1 MLFIGKVQIWTP
13 SIWGVKGNSP
23 SIERFGVSMAMS
35 FVCPLGK
42 WASTSMSFNGGE
54 TSPPHQANKAF
65 THGYA
70 LEHIVIPIQ
79 LLPSYW

>member
-1 MLFIGKVQIWTP
+1 
-13 SIWGVKGNSP
+13 
-23 SIERFGVSMAMS
+23 MAMS

-42 WASTSMSFNGGE
+42 WAGTSMSFNGGE